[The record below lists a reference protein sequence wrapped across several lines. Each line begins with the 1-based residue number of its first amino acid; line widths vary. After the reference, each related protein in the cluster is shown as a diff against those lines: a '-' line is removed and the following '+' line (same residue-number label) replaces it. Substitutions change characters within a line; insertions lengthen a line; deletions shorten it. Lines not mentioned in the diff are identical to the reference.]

1 MWNDGVYIFKDL
13 DSLSEVELNRISQ
26 VVSKSRLEKAQKFKR
41 SIDRK
46 NCIVAYLLLLIALQR
61 EFKIIGEHTISYGIQ
76 GKPN

>member
-61 EFKIIGEHTISYGIQ
+61 EFKIICEHTLSYVIH
-76 GKPN
+76 